1 MEKINNSNTPEG
13 KAQAKRLVDCRLKLG
28 CTSAKDFYEKYSN
41 GLFSYQQYQKYES
54 GERLLGSKAAM
65 LYSSIFNVD
74 WEWLKNGDETP
85 KTVPVTTIYKVG
97 YVQAGKFNEACQLP
111 ESEWETIPYP
121 VNDNYKSCRIFA
133 LGVRGDSMN
142 LIFPPEKTTLI
153 CCPIEDWVDVNPDE
167 KLEGKYIIA
176 YRRTP
181 DGLCEATVK
190 KYTRIDD
197 DTIILVAESSN
208 PEIKPI
214 VLHPDK
220 NDYEIAAVVIGD
232 MRMY

>member
-1 MEKINNSNTPEG
+1 MYEYIK
-13 KAQAKRLVDCRLKLG
+13 DRLKEIGKMQKELAEFLNIAPSHL
-28 CTSAKDFYEKYSN
+28 SAIFKGLRKIQSSEIPLMAQFLNVNLEDFVKYVAGQNS
-41 GLFSYQQYQKYES
+41 E
-54 GERLLGSKAAM
+54 
-65 LYSSIFNVD
+65 
-74 WEWLKNGDETP
+74 LKPRT
-85 KTVPVTTIYKVG
+85 PVTTIYKVG